1 MDLQKILP
9 LFFYVLFT
17 IYVTIG
23 SYVIF
28 FNAKSLPKYLFFI
41 MCMILSLWCF
51 AYAFAI
57 TSYNP
62 DTIYFWRYFSVFGFG
77 TLYFVYFLFA
87 AISVQDTLM
96 LKKRVYILMAI
107 PFFSTGLL
115 ICLRPEVFHAAYDVR
130 NTVFG
135 YIFFVHT
142 EKGALYLSAYY
153 LFYLM
158 LASALLFIAYKKTR
172 SSVQKRERFLLLMAF
187 SVTLTLNII
196 SNAVLWTFHSR
207 ILYSIH
213 LVTSLV
219 PVSAILYNFRG
230 YYLVQHQFDSIDDS
244 VFYNN
249 KLSSKKQIFFTLAFL
264 YIVFGLLHL
273 GMSYI
278 IVKVFVE
285 EGIFAGLYAFISGL
299 VIFVFQRSKRLER
312 YVDRVSAAIIVFS
325 VPIILFTFR
334 GLAAVT
340 VWVFP
345 LLLLFISILFKRT
358 LLLRLIAVVSLLCYV
373 FIAATHSTVVIPIH
387 RDDHVFRIL
396 FFLVSTYVAYYI
408 QQSYLAR
415 FVEVQ
420 RKTDNQRAIAE
431 VSNILLRGNASYV
444 EEYIS
449 AALKVIGNF
458 FDVDRVFLYRFSDD
472 KKKAL
477 FVLAWNN
484 PESAVQNDKD
494 ASFGDLPSFCIKQ
507 LKAKKKIVYSDIQ
520 THVSLTDREKKFFG
534 KREIVSTLCF
544 PLIENE
550 TVAGFLGVHD
560 FRYKKAWTEDNLQIF
575 RIFTNLFSTAI
586 LKIENE
592 KYIEHMAYHD
602 VLTGLPNRMYFN
614 RFVSRQIKNNADD
627 FAVLFIDLDSFK
639 NINDSKGHEYGDKVL
654 LQTSQRLKKEL
665 PSSAVICRFG
675 GDEFLIFL
683 PAVKTDDEIK
693 VIVKRLMKTLGEPM
707 GINDDVLYVT
717 FSCGIALFPKDGK
730 TVTTLIKYADS
741 AMYVSKSKGKNCF
754 TFCNPT
760 LKKNIAKKIALHQ
773 MLYTAV
779 ENNELVLHYQPQINL
794 STGEIFGVEAL
805 LHWANKDFGI
815 VSPTVFVP
823 LSEQTGLI
831 EMIGNWVLNKACE
844 QLHLWQQ
851 KGIEGI
857 SMAVNISP
865 RQFEN
870 SQLNSLIGGLL
881 KKYDLPPSSLNL
893 EITESVYLSQNV
905 GVEKIM
911 IDLKRLGVNISID
924 DFATEYSCLTRLK
937 HTPIDKI
944 KLSDTFVKG
953 IGEDKMDEAII
964 RSMIILAENLQVKI
978 VAEGVEKKEQADFLK
993 QNGCTLVQGFYFYK
1007 PMSADDTEQVLKS
1020 NPLPPPP
1027 LKNRRNRRRRSA

>member
-28 FNAKSLPKYLFFI
+28 FNVKSLPKYLFFI
-41 MCMILSLWCF
+41 ICMILSLWCF
-51 AYAFAI
+51 AYAFTI
-57 TSYNP
+57 TSYDP
-62 DTIYFWRYFSVFGFG
+62 DKVYFWQYFSVLGFG
-77 TLYFVYFLFA
+77 TLYFAYFLFA
-87 AISVQDTLM
+87 AASVQDTLM
-96 LKKRVYILMAI
+96 LKKRAYILMSI
-107 PFFSTGLL
+107 PFLFTGLL
-115 ICLRPEVFHAAYDVR
+115 VCLYPQVFHAAYDAR
-130 NTVFG
+130 NTAFG
-135 YIFFVHT
+135 YLFFVHT
-142 EKGALYLSAYY
+142 GKGSLYLTAYY
-153 LFYLM
+153 LLYL
-158 LASALLFIAYKKTR
+158 LTTIVLLFSAVKKTR
-172 SSVQKRERFLLLMAF
+172 SPVQKKERLLLLTAF
-187 SVTLTLNII
+187 SASLLLNIL
-196 SNAVLWTFHSR
+196 SNAILLIFHSR
-207 ILYSIH
+207 ILYSVH
-213 LVTSLV
+213 LITSLV
-219 PVSAILYNFRG
+219 PVLAILYNFRG
-230 YYLVQHQFDSIDDS
+230 YYLVQRQFDSIDDN

-249 KLSSKKQIFFTLAFL
+249 KLSSKKQIFFTLASL
-264 YIVFGLLHL
+264 YILFGLLHL
-273 GMSYI
+273 GMAYI

-285 EGIFAGLYAFISGL
+285 EGIFAGTYALISGL
-299 VIFVFQRSKRLER
+299 VIFAFQRSKKLER
-312 YVDRVSAAIIVFS
+312 YADTVSVVLIVLS
-325 VPIILFTFR
+325 VPVILFAFR
-334 GLAAVT
+334 ALAAVT

-345 LLLLFISILFKRT
+345 LVLLFISILFKRT

-373 FIAATHSTVVIPIH
+373 FIAATHSTIVIPLH
-387 RDDHVFRIL
+387 KDDHVFRIL

-415 FVEVQ
+415 FVEIQ
-420 RKTDNQRAIAE
+420 RKNDNQRTISE
-431 VSNILLRGNASYV
+431 ISNILLRGNASNI
-444 EEYIS
+444 EEHILS
-449 AALKVIGNF
+449 ALKVVGNF
-458 FDVDRVFLYRFSDD
+458 FGVDRVFLYRFSED

-477 FVLAWNN
+477 FVHAWDN
-484 PESAVQNDKD
+484 PESAVQNGKG
-494 ASFGDLPSFCIKQ
+494 ASFGDLPPFCVTQ
-507 LKAKKKIVYSDIQ
+507 LKAKKKIVYSDIK

-534 KREIVSTLCF
+534 KREILSTLCF

-550 TVAGFLGVHD
+550 AVAGFLGIHD
-560 FRYKKAWTEDNLQIF
+560 FRHKKAWTEDDLQIF

-592 KYIEHMAYHD
+592 RYIEHMAFHD

-614 RFVSRQIKNNADD
+614 RFVSRQIKNNAPD

-683 PAVKTDDEIK
+683 PAVKTNDEIK
-693 VIVKRLMKTLGEPM
+693 VIVKRLMKGLGQPM

-730 TVTTLIKYADS
+730 TVNTLIKYADS
-741 AMYVSKSKGKNCF
+741 AMYVAKSKGKNGF

-760 LKKNIAKKIALHQ
+760 LKKNIAKNIAMHQ
-773 MLYTAV
+773 RLYTAV
-779 ENNELVLHYQPQINL
+779 EKNELVLYYQPQIDL

-815 VSPTVFVP
+815 VSPNIFVP

-831 EMIGNWVLNKACE
+831 EIIGNWVLNKACE
-844 QLHLWQQ
+844 QLHLWRE

-881 KKYDLPPSSLNL
+881 EKYDLPPSYLNL
-893 EITESVYLSQNV
+893 EITEGVYLSQNV

-911 IDLKRLGVNISID
+911 TDLKKLGVKISID
-924 DFATEYSCLTRLK
+924 DFATEYSCLMRLK

-953 IGEDKMDEAII
+953 IGQDKTDEAII
-964 RSMIILAENLQVKI
+964 RSMIILAENLHVKV
-978 VAEGVEKKEQADFLK
+978 VADGVEKKEQSDFLK

-1007 PMSADDTEQVLKS
+1007 PMSADDTERILKS

-1027 LKNRRNRRRRSA
+1027 PPLKKSGAGTTA